1 MANRDKNYLVL
12 ILIHILIGLAI
23 YGLPVL
29 AKFYSVGMILFG
41 LFFVIRNRNRN
52 NEVLYAAAYV
62 VGSEVFLRMTSG
74 NINYEFAKYSVI
86 VFCFIG
92 FFYSGFSKN
101 ALPYWIFLLLLVPS
115 IIIATEV
122 LSLANQN
129 IRKTIMFNVSGPICL
144 GVASLYTYNRKI
156 RIEQVSNIL
165 LVIGLPIISCVV
177 YLLFVTPNIKDVL
190 LGTGSNARLSGGFGP
205 NQVSTILGLGMFIFF
220 SRLILDSK
228 SKIIFATNLI
238 CALYISY
245 RGMLTFSR
253 GGMMTGF
260 VMIVVLMVLTY
271 VNSKDIGK
279 IKLNYFFFFVIIAM
293 VTVWLFTSYKTDGL
307 IDKRYANK
315 DSAGREKVDN
325 FTGRGE
331 IAEGEIEMFL
341 ENPFFGVGVAKGSEI
356 RSEQMGLNELFA
368 SHDEVT
374 RMLAEHG
381 SLGILAL
388 LILIFTPVFLF
399 VDNKQHIYMFSFL
412 LFWFL
417 TINHAA
423 MRTASPAFI
432 YALSLLK
439 VHFDEG

>member
-1 MANRDKNYLVL
+1 MPNRDKNYLTL
-12 ILIHILIGLAI
+12 ILIHVLIGLAI

-29 AKFYSVGMILFG
+29 AKFYSVGMIIFG

-74 NINYEFAKYSVI
+74 NINYEFAKYSVV
-86 VFCFIG
+86 VFCIIG

-101 ALPYWIFLLLLVPS
+101 AVPYWIYLLLLVPS

-144 GVASLYTYNRKI
+144 GVASLYTYNRKV
-156 RIEQVSNIL
+156 RIEQINNIL

-228 SKIIFATNLI
+228 SKIVFLVNLV

-260 VMIVVLMVLTY
+260 VMIIVLMVFVY
-271 VNSKDIGK
+271 VNSKDVGK
-279 IKLNYFFFFVIIAM
+279 IKLNYFFFFVTIAM

-331 IAEGEIEMFL
+331 IAQGEIEMFL
-341 ENPFFGVGVAKGSEI
+341 EHPFFGVGVAKGSEI

-388 LILIFTPVFLF
+388 IILVFTPIFLF
-399 VDNKQHIYMFSFL
+399 LDNKQHIYMFSFL

-432 YALSLLK
+432 YALALLK
-439 VHFDEG
+439 VHFDEK

>member
-1 MANRDKNYLVL
+1 MPNRDKNYLTL
-12 ILIHILIGLAI
+12 ILIHVLIGLAI

-29 AKFYSVGMILFG
+29 AKFYSVGMIIFG

-74 NINYEFAKYSVI
+74 NINYEFAKYSVV
-86 VFCFIG
+86 VFCIIG

-101 ALPYWIFLLLLVPS
+101 AVPYWIYLLLLVPS

-129 IRKTIMFNVSGPICL
+129 IRKTIMFNISGPICL
-144 GVASLYTYNRKI
+144 GVASLYTYNRKV
-156 RIEQVSNIL
+156 RIEQINNIL

-228 SKIIFATNLI
+228 TKIVFLVNLV

-260 VMIVVLMVLTY
+260 VMIIVLMVFVY

-279 IKLNYFFFFVIIAM
+279 IKLNYFFFFVTIAM

-331 IAEGEIEMFL
+331 IAQGEIEMFL
-341 ENPFFGVGVAKGSEI
+341 EHPFFGVGVAKGSEI

-388 LILIFTPVFLF
+388 IILVFTPIFLF
-399 VDNKQHIYMFSFL
+399 LDNKQHIYMFSFL

-432 YALSLLK
+432 YALALLK
-439 VHFDEG
+439 VHFDEK